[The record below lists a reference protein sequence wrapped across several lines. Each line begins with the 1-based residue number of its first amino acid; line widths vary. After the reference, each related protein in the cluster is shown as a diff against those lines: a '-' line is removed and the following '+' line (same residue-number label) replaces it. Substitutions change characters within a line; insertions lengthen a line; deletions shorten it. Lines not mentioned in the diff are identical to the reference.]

1 MVLRTS
7 IQGAESGDLSGRVA
21 QSLRWEGRGKL
32 DAKHQASTW
41 PAQGGKQPPGPGG
54 MFHDEGVTFDLH
66 AALLERLR

>member
-1 MVLRTS
+1 MTYL
-7 IQGAESGDLSGRVA
+7 AEWPSLCDGR
-21 QSLRWEGRGKL
+21 GGGKL

-41 PAQGGKQPPGPGG
+41 QAQGGKQPPGPGG